1 MGQESKRRGIGQ
13 VLRASIFVSRDF
25 SILIFAEVVVG
36 LGFGL
41 LVPIV
46 PKFIEILHIGEAEMG
61 ILYAMFAVAFV
72 LAMPLSGYLAD
83 RIGRKK
89 MLIGGTLLFGI
100 TTLALAFIDAS
111 WQFAVLRTLEG
122 VGAAMAAPAGFA
134 LTIDLVPAEK
144 RATALA
150 AVGTAETIG
159 VFAGPA
165 IGGFVAGQIN
175 FYYPMYVGAALS
187 FACAYILSLIRE
199 PPIGKITEKSSL
211 LTMFGAWRRNMEQN
225 RKLIALT
232 TRGLVM
238 GIVQG
243 LWNLGL
249 IWFWYYKVGMDPT
262 EVGVAISIG
271 TVVMALGTI
280 PFGALSDKHGRI
292 PFILMGGSL
301 MVSGLAL
308 MALVTSVW
316 QVFLLVAIQEFGAAM
331 SNPSVGALLADVML
345 KEERGRVMGAYQTVV
360 GIGNIIGYT
369 VLGVVYQEVSP
380 EAPIYLCAIALAFA
394 TAIVAVFVRE
404 RTQVPTESSEP
415 STPPG

>member
-1 MGQESKRRGIGQ
+1 MGLGSKRRGIGQ
-13 VLRASIFVSRDF
+13 VLRASIFMSRDF
-25 SILIFAEVVVG
+25 SILIFAEIVVG

-41 LVPIV
+41 LAPIV
-46 PKFIEILHIGEAEMG
+46 PKFIEILNIQEAEMG
-61 ILYAMFAVAFV
+61 ILYALFAVSFV
-72 LAMPLSGYLAD
+72 LAMPPSGYLAD

-89 MLIGGTLLFGI
+89 MLIGGVLLFGI
-100 TTLALAFIDAS
+100 TTLALAFINAP
-111 WQFAVLRTLEG
+111 WQFAILRIFEG

-159 VFAGPA
+159 IFAGPA

-187 FACAYILSLIRE
+187 FACAYILSLIHE
-199 PPIGKITEKSSL
+199 PPIGEMAEKSSL
-211 LTMFGAWRRNMEQN
+211 LTMFGAWKRNVEQN

-238 GIVQG
+238 GVVQG

-280 PFGALSDKHGRI
+280 PFGALSDKHGRV

-308 MALVTSVW
+308 MALVTDVW

-380 EAPIYLCAIALAFA
+380 EAPIYLGAIALAFA

-404 RTQVPTESSEP
+404 RAQSPTESSEP
-415 STPPG
+415 SIPPG